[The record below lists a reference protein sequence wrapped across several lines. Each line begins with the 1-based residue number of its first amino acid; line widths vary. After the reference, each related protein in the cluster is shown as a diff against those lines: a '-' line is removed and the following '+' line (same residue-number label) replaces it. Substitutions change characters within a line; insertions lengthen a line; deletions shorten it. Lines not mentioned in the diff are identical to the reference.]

1 MGQALTSQQIT
12 RRGFFGFGARIG
24 AIVTT
29 MAAEHALAL
38 RAANKAALQR
48 RKLTEL
54 RAMYV
59 RPLER

>member
-1 MGQALTSQQIT
+1 MGPALASPQVT

-24 AIVTT
+24 AIVSAV
-29 MAAEHALAL
+29 AAEQALAL
-38 RAANKAALQR
+38 RAADKAALQR

-59 RPLER
+59 RPLDR